1 MHPFLPTPR
10 QTNLLLLL
18 AFTTIGVALYLRI
31 SVVESDTLATAC
43 FAGAERASC
52 GLRRF
57 ILELY
62 ALEVFGGVA
71 LIAAAVHFFKPDAV
85 TFGIALCAAILGLFL
100 DNVVPSAFAAAHRPR
115 EAHDENGGGRPRPA
129 QRAARRATPPAS
141 SRATH

>member
-18 AFTTIGVALYLRI
+18 AFTAIGVALHLRI
-31 SVVESDTLATAC
+31 SIVESDTLAAAC

-57 ILELY
+57 IHELY

-71 LIAAAVHFFKPDAV
+71 LIAAAVHFFKPDAM

-100 DNVVPSAFAAAHRPR
+100 DNVVPSAFAAAILVMSFARPAR
-115 EAHDENGGGRPRPA
+115 GGRPRPV
-129 QRAARRATPPAS
+129 QRAAGRATPPAS
-141 SRATH
+141 SKATH